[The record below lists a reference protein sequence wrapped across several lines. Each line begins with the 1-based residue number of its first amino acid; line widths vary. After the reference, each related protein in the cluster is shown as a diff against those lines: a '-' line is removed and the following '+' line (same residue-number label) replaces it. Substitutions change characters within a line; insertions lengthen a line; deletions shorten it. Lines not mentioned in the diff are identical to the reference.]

1 MTDDARRTVYGIRPH
16 RTMAEADMALAKRL
30 AELPVPQEQIE
41 RIVQELGDKPKS
53 ARPMAIAVS
62 IEEQQHQDDMRARSV
77 QLAYERG
84 HLRRN

>member
-1 MTDDARRTVYGIRPH
+1 MSDERRAVYGIRPH
-16 RTMAEADMALAKRL
+16 RPMTEAEAAQAKRL
-30 AELPVPQEQIE
+30 AELPVPQEQIDQ
-41 RIVQELGDKPKS
+41 IVQELGDKPKA